1 MFGSK
6 AKRIRDLEGELA
18 LVQRHYA
25 ELKEQYTKLVDVVND
40 KMRDSEVGFDFK
52 STKAFSVERVSRN
65 NQPCT
70 IIGYFTPED
79 QTKPREWYL
88 YCSQK
93 VHDQLVADFKEYK
106 RTMCNE

>member
-18 LVQRHYA
+18 QLQRQFDD
-25 ELKEQYTKLVDVVND
+25 LKEQYTKLIDVVND

-52 STKAFSVERVSRN
+52 STKAFSVERLAHN

-70 IIGYFTPED
+70 VIGYFAPED

-106 RTMCNE
+106 RTMGNE